1 MKRLRKLAGIA
12 GVVLTVFL
20 LDYLEFYLRLGK
32 ENDVRVKY
40 RAVREKTNK
49 GERKEEND
57 PAESLTAAADATETD
72 TEKEKTASEDTKQ
85 IAKRETDV
93 SERVTESTAVFAGNT
108 AASSDNTEG
117 NRSSEPERS
126 LSETEN
132 RGNSNNGAENGN
144 ETPDPGPESLSND
157 DRGASWEDPA
167 DPDDSGSQKL
177 PTNRNGFLMDEE
189 QMIVGV
195 SLEEL
200 PLDDGYLEFPTE
212 NCSGIRRGAFA
223 SCGDFISEI
232 YIPGNITYMENGCFQ
247 GLYGLEWLDV
257 DGSNLS
263 YVSIEGVIYDV
274 SVSSMIAVP
283 AARCGGQIVPGSVN
297 YIADEALADSSLSK
311 LDLRRCEEVS
321 FGSRA
326 FGDGDGNGLQIYV
339 KKGLEAFYYEELS
352 GWNVVI
358 KGYQ

>member
-12 GVVLTVFL
+12 GIVLIMFL

-32 ENDVRVKY
+32 KNDVRVKY

-49 GERKEEND
+49 EERKEEND
-57 PAESLTAAADATETD
+57 LAESLTAAADATETD
-72 TEKEKTASEDTKQ
+72 TEKEKTVPEDTKQ

-93 SERVTESTAVFAGNT
+93 SERVTESAAVFAGNT
-108 AASSDNTEG
+108 AASSGNTEE

-132 RGNSNNGAENGN
+132 RN

-157 DRGASWEDPA
+157 DRGASREDPA
-167 DPDDSGSQKL
+167 DSDDSGSQKI

-297 YIADEALADSSLSK
+297 YIADEALADSSLSM

>member
-12 GVVLTVFL
+12 GIVLIMFL

-32 ENDVRVKY
+32 KNDVRVKY

-49 GERKEEND
+49 EERKEEND
-57 PAESLTAAADATETD
+57 PAESLTAAADATDTD
-72 TEKEKTASEDTKQ
+72 TEKEKTAPEDTKQ

-93 SERVTESTAVFAGNT
+93 SERVTESAAVFAGNT
-108 AASSDNTEG
+108 AASSGNTEE
-117 NRSSEPERS
+117 NRLSEPERS

-132 RGNSNNGAENGN
+132 RN
-144 ETPDPGPESLSND
+144 ETPDPGPESLLND
-157 DRGASWEDPA
+157 DRGASREDPA
-167 DPDDSGSQKL
+167 DPDDSGFQKL